1 LTEPA
6 PAGAATLARV
16 EAHVFRTPIKQ
27 PVRTSFGTMTER
39 AAVFVRVEDSD
50 GARGWGEIWCNFP
63 NAAAEHRAL
72 LLADIVAPRALGK
85 SLDDPVAL
93 WSEIDR
99 ALHVLRIQSG
109 DAGAFSAAS
118 ASLDLAIHDL
128 RARKRG
134 LPLWRALGGRDEQ
147 PVPVYASGINPGKA
161 AFRTVEHMRAEG
173 HRAFKL
179 KIGFGEDTDRTSL
192 QLVAPSLAGDERLM
206 VDANQAWDLKSAAAI
221 LPKLADFPLVWLEEP
236 LMADRPAAE
245 WAQVAALARTPLAG
259 GENVRGAGAFQA
271 MIDSGLFGFVQP
283 DVAKWGGH
291 SGCLPVAKAALAA
304 GRTFCPHY
312 LGGAIGLMHSLHLL
326 AAVRGPGL
334 LELDA
339 NANPLRDGLLGDLMA
354 VRDGCVSLPG
364 GQGLGLEPDLQP
376 LASLRSLHLE
386 RHA

>member
-1 LTEPA
+1 MTVP
-6 PAGAATLARV
+6 TLARV
-16 EAHVFRTPIKQ
+16 EAHVFRTPIKD

-72 LLADIVAPRALGK
+72 LFGDILAPRVLGRRI
-85 SLDDPVAL
+85 DDPVGL
-93 WSEIDR
+93 WAELDR

-109 DAGAFSAAS
+109 DAGAFSAA
-118 ASLDLAIHDL
+118 AAGLDLAIHDL

-134 LPLWRALGGRDEQ
+134 LPLWRALGGNDDS
-147 PVPVYASGINPGKA
+147 PVPVYASGINPGRA
-161 AFRTVEHMRAEG
+161 ALDTVERTRAEG
-173 HRAFKL
+173 HRTFKL
-179 KIGFGEDTDRTSL
+179 KIGFGEETDLGSL
-192 QLVAPSLAGDERLM
+192 RPVASGLQSGERLM
-206 VDANQAWDLKSAAAI
+206 VDANQAWDLATACTMV
-221 LPKLADFPLVWLEEP
+221 PKLAEFGLGWIEEP
-236 LMADRPAAE
+236 LMADRPTAE
-245 WAQVAALARTPLAG
+245 WTQVAAAAPARLAA

-271 MIDSGLFGFVQP
+271 MIESGLFGFVQP
-283 DVAKWGGH
+283 DAAKWGGH

-312 LGGAIGLMHSLHLL
+312 LGGAIGLLHSLHLL

-334 LELDA
+334 LEVDA
-339 NANPLRDGLLGDLMA
+339 NANPLREGLLQDLMT

-364 GQGLGLEPDLQP
+364 GQGLGLEPDLKP
-376 LASLRSLHLE
+376 LANLRSLHIE

>member
-1 LTEPA
+1 MSQSTTSV
-6 PAGAATLARV
+6 ATLARI
-16 EAHVFRTPIKQ
+16 EADVFRTPIEE

-93 WSEIDR
+93 WTEIDR
-99 ALHVLRIQSG
+99 ALHVLRLQSG
-109 DAGAFSAAS
+109 DAGAFSAA
-118 ASLDLAIHDL
+118 AAGLDLAIHDL

-179 KIGFGEDTDRTSL
+179 KIGFGEDTDLGSL
-192 QLVAPSLAGDERLM
+192 KPVAESLASDERLM
-206 VDANQAWDLKSAAAI
+206 VDVNQAWDLRAANAT
-221 LPKLADFPLVWLEEP
+221 LPWLADFPLVWIEEP
-236 LMADRPAAE
+236 LMADRPLAE
-245 WAQVAALARTPLAG
+245 WTQVAAMTRAPLAG

-271 MIDSGLFGFVQP
+271 MIDSGLFGFIQP

-291 SGCLPVAKAALAA
+291 SGCLPVARAALAA

-312 LGGAIGLMHSLHLL
+312 LGGAIGLLHSLHLL
-326 AAVRGPGL
+326 AAVGGPGL
-334 LELDA
+334 LEVDA
-339 NANPLRDGLLGDLMA
+339 NANPLREGVLQDLMA
-354 VRDGCVSLPG
+354 ITDGCVSLPG
-364 GQGLGLEPDLQP
+364 GQGLGLEPDLKP
-376 LASLRSLHLE
+376 LANLRSLHIE